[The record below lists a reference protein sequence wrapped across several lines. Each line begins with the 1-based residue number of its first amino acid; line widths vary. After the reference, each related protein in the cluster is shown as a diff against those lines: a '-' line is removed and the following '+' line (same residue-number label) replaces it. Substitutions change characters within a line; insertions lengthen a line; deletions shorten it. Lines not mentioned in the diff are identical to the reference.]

1 MSKVK
6 FTVFSDLHHHP
17 AWYKSEAP
25 ERLAAIQKRALDSG
39 SEFLL
44 HLGDFTHK
52 PSAAPE
58 LIRQYLEF
66 SLPGYFVLGNHEF
79 DIDSYET
86 VLRTMKMDSGYYYFD
101 RSGFRFIVLDE
112 NYFRDSPASI
122 SIIRNAIISTIR
134 SRATG
139 CRRKSWNGSGKR

>member
-1 MSKVK
+1 MKNAMGKVK

-17 AWYKSEAP
+17 AWYKTEAP

-58 LIRQYLEF
+58 LIRQYLDF
-66 SLPGYFVLGNHEF
+66 SSSVQSLNCVLLF
-79 DIDSYET
+79 
-86 VLRTMKMDSGYYYFD
+86 
-101 RSGFRFIVLDE
+101 
-112 NYFRDSPASI
+112 
-122 SIIRNAIISTIR
+122 
-134 SRATG
+134 ATP
-139 CRRKSWNGSGKR
+139 